1 LGKIKV
7 TATETDGIDFAELPL
22 FMNSRGT
29 IFMMNDKQHNFHY
42 YDMEDLL
49 KALTP

>member
-1 LGKIKV
+1 MAK
-7 TATETDGIDFAELPL
+7 ETDGIDFAAVPL
-22 FMNSRGT
+22 FRNSRGT

-42 YDMEDLL
+42 YDIENLL